1 MTITIKNLTFTLD
14 SLTVDSRAANPF
26 AALLDA
32 LERGSIR
39 VHTADD
45 HEGES
50 DAASD
55 AASAPEGNGTTAPA
69 NPTPEDVQALVM
81 DALHDERYD
90 LRTFDGLAKSV
101 QKAAA
106 PTPVTLDAVQ
116 DAVSALVNGGEVYTR
131 RRRSDGAALYGAA

>member
-32 LERGSIR
+32 LESGSIR

-50 DAASD
+50 DAAP
-55 AASAPEGNGTTAPA
+55 AAAPAPEGNGTTGPA
-69 NPTPEDVQALVM
+69 NPTPEDVQDLVL

-116 DAVSALVNGGEVYTR
+116 DALNSLVDEGEAYTR